1 MDKISS
7 QKERILTFL
16 TQRGIKKAQFYKEM
30 GFSEANFKGVGLKS
44 ELGGEKLAKILTYYP
59 ELSAEWLITGVGEML
74 KTKCKTNNNELTGT
88 LPEASPSTAPQ
99 GNDALCKGRKTL
111 EEVQPS
117 EEKNPYFEA
126 LIDRIVQMTEEIC
139 RLKSRIDQLEH
150 RTE

>member
-1 MDKISS
+1 MQANRQEKS
-7 QKERILTFL
+7 QIKQNILLYLSKKGVSPYEFYKKTGVTRGILTQNNGINEDNLTRFL
-16 TQRGIKKAQFYKEM
+16 AY
-30 GFSEANFKGVGLKS
+30 APDVNL
-44 ELGGEKLAKILTYYP
+44 
-59 ELSAEWLITGVGEML
+59 EWLLSSRGEML
-74 KTKCKTNNNELTGT
+74 KTKCKTNTGT